1 MTSPLGSYIYKTQH
15 HYFQWGV
22 YGYFR
27 KSKENFSKEASLM
40 DSLTAQ
46 KNKNEERLTILKNS
60 VDKKTLSKLETRI
73 RALAKKEN
81 FSQKEKERKIKI
93 NQLQLLIENFLISQN
108 KNKKDFSLGDLS
120 SLKDDDFKRIQ
131 QLRKNILNNI
141 KTINSKNQNSM
152 INSRTLSALNKNIE
166 EFSNILK
173 ITNFKLGKFSISNID
188 KNQLNAVEELIK
200 NATLSNICETA
211 TWGPFGEQITAAID
225 DSAYEVAQKEL
236 QKAINSVQDKI
247 KGANISSF
255 SITENQIPKEI
266 ATLMEDG
273 DALYRVYSTQDKV
286 DVSIKIKE
294 KPVDISVKTYTSTK
308 NNKIYASLQ
317 EVNLIYS
324 LLSTEGSFGKHW
336 LNLHSL
342 GLHNFMHPI
351 NEEFEKQIKYEAL
364 ASGNLLKQ
372 AGGIGPNSANVFVA
386 IDVQNGQVFVKDA
399 YTLLTQNKEN
409 FFISP
414 ELNSISFLQYNSLSA
429 TWQHRVAKI
438 LSEVRKT
445 KLKVSLKVNFS
456 TENKN
461 LTS

>member
-27 KSKENFSKEASLM
+27 KDKENFSKEASLM

-60 VDKKTLSKLETRI
+60 VDKKTLSKLERRI
-73 RALAKKEN
+73 STLATKEN
-81 FSQKEKERKIKI
+81 FDQKEKERKIKI

-108 KNKKDFSLGDLS
+108 KNKKNFSLEDLS
-120 SLKDDDFKRIQ
+120 SLDDNAFKRIQ
-131 QLRKNILNNI
+131 QLRKNIINNI
-141 KTINSKNQNSM
+141 KTINSKSQNSM

-166 EFSNILK
+166 EFFNILK
-173 ITNFKLGKFSISNID
+173 ITNLQLGKFSIPNID
-188 KNQLNAVEELIK
+188 KNQLNAVEELIQ

-211 TWGPFGEQITAAID
+211 TWGPFGEQMTAAID

-236 QKAINSVQDKI
+236 QKAINSVQGKI
-247 KGANISSF
+247 KGASTSPF

-273 DALYRVYSTQDKV
+273 DAIYRVYSTQDKV

-294 KPVDISVKTYTSTK
+294 KPVDISVKTYTAK
-308 NNKIYASLQ
+308 NNKIYAGLQ
-317 EVNLIYS
+317 DVNLIYS
-324 LLSTEGSFGKHW
+324 LLSTEESFGKHW

-342 GLHNFMHPI
+342 GLHKFMHPI

-372 AGGIGPNSANVFVA
+372 AGGIGPNSANVFIA
-386 IDVQNGQVFVKDA
+386 IDVQEGKVFVKDA

-414 ELNSISFLQYNSLSA
+414 ELNSISFLQYNTLSV

-438 LSEVRKT
+438 LSKVRKP
-445 KLKVSLKVNFS
+445 KLRASLKVNFS
-456 TENKN
+456 KENK
-461 LTS
+461 T